1 MSELQLKEKE
11 VVTHKRTAQSVN
23 NTCLH
28 LWQEKNKLRRKYDSV
43 VSSCK
48 EMKAQLARLTGNVA
62 DMEDKMTNLQSS
74 YADAI
79 ECRNQNGI
87 ELIDRN
93 DEMTLL
99 TQKVKTQKRAIE
111 EGAQLRAGKED
122 VIRSLKR
129 QLAEVRR

>member
-1 MSELQLKEKE
+1 M
-11 VVTHKRTAQSVN
+11 AQNVN

-28 LWQEKNKLRRKYDSV
+28 LWQEKNKLRKKYSSV

-62 DMEDKMTNLQSS
+62 DMQSEMTNLQSS
-74 YADAI
+74 YTEAI
-79 ECRNQNGI
+79 ERRNQNGI

-99 TQKVKTQKRAIE
+99 TQKVKTQKRAI
-111 EGAQLRAGKED
+111 D
-122 VIRSLKR
+122 
-129 QLAEVRR
+129 